1 VQGSLRDANL
11 DASLGGSAIDERNPF
26 GMGEDLHRSGD
37 QAGVP
42 RQSFSGPGQGF
53 SALSTG
59 ARVDQYIIH
68 SILGAGGFGIT
79 YLAEHQ
85 ALGKMFAIK
94 EYFPRDFGFRD
105 GTTVRAATDGE
116 GTYRWG
122 LDRFLQEARALARF
136 RHPAIV
142 DVTNVFEENGTA
154 YMVLAYEQARD
165 LRVWLSSLGRM
176 PTQDEIDQLAAPL
189 LDALELIHGANLLH
203 RDVSPDNILVRSN
216 GTPVLIDFGSARDAI
231 RGRAQAMS
239 MVVKHGYSPPEQ
251 YTSDPGKQ
259 GPWTDIYAFAATL
272 YFAVSGARPMDAT
285 ARFVQEGFVPVTQ
298 SAKGSFRRSFLEA
311 IDLGMQL
318 RPEQRPQS
326 IALWR
331 PLLTQPSSLISP
343 NEIPSQM
350 VAHLPE
356 VGSKGTIVAEP
367 PVRGLTLGHVK
378 SVSNPPLSQS
388 VSPVSKR
395 DSSEL
400 WPDDEE
406 WEPKQEAPP
415 QSFAET
421 PTGRAVIHGLC
432 GIGIGSIVGALGSI
446 IFASIINAH
455 CFNDSCVGAYVPHGA
470 AFGAVLGLVTGVL
483 VSRRPK
489 AVEYRSIDG
498 ADNY

>member
-1 VQGSLRDANL
+1 
-11 DASLGGSAIDERNPF
+11 
-26 GMGEDLHRSGD
+26 MGEDLHRSGD
-37 QAGVP
+37 VAGVP
-42 RQSFSGPGQGF
+42 RQSFSGPGHGF

-59 ARVDQYIIH
+59 TRVDQYIIH

-79 YLAEHQ
+79 YLAEHE

-176 PTQDEIDQLAAPL
+176 PTQEEIDRLATPL

-203 RDVSPDNILVRSN
+203 RDVSPDNILVRAN
-216 GTPVLIDFGSARDAI
+216 GSPVLIDFGSARDAV

-259 GPWTDIYAFAATL
+259 GPWTDIYALAATL
-272 YFAVSGARPMDAT
+272 YFAVSGSRPMDAT
-285 ARFVQEGFVPVTQ
+285 ARFVQDGFVPATQ
-298 SAKGSFRRSFLEA
+298 SAKGSFRRTFLEA

-331 PLLTQPSSLISP
+331 PLLTQQSTIVSP
-343 NEIPSQM
+343 GELPSQM
-350 VAHLPE
+350 VPQLPE

-367 PVRGLTLGHVK
+367 PMRGVTLGHIK
-378 SVSNPPLSQS
+378 SVSNPQLSQSTPPLSQLS
-388 VSPVSKR
+388 NREP
-395 DSSEL
+395 SEL

-406 WEPKQEAPP
+406 WAQKEEAPP
-415 QSFAET
+415 QTFAEST
-421 PTGRAVIHGLC
+421 SGRTVVHGLL
-432 GIGIGSIVGALGSI
+432 GIGIGAMAGALGSI
-446 IFASIINAH
+446 IFASIINSQ

-470 AFGAVLGLVTGVL
+470 AFGAILGLIAGVL

-498 ADNY
+498 GEGY

>member
-1 VQGSLRDANL
+1 
-11 DASLGGSAIDERNPF
+11 
-26 GMGEDLHRSGD
+26 MGEDLHRSGD
-37 QAGVP
+37 VAGTP
-42 RQSFSGPGQGF
+42 RQSVSGPGQGF

-59 ARVDQYIIH
+59 QRIDQYIIH

-79 YLAEHQ
+79 YLAEHR

-142 DVTNVFEENGTA
+142 DVTNVFEANGTA

-176 PTQDEIDQLAAPL
+176 PTQAEIDQLATPL
-189 LDALELIHGANLLH
+189 LDALELIHEANLLH
-203 RDVSPDNILVRSN
+203 RDVSPDNILVRAD
-216 GTPVLIDFGSARDAI
+216 GGPVLIDFGSARDAV

-272 YFAVSGARPMDAT
+272 YFAVVGARPLDAT
-285 ARFVQEGFVPVTQ
+285 ARFVQDGFLPATQ
-298 SAKGSFRRSFLEA
+298 AAKGEFRRSFLEA

-326 IALWR
+326 IPMWR
-331 PLLTQPSSLISP
+331 PLLTQPSTLIHP
-343 NEIPSQM
+343 AVLPSVP
-350 VAHLPE
+350 VAQLPE
-356 VGSKGTIVAEP
+356 VGSKGTIVADA
-367 PVRGLTLGHVK
+367 PVRGLTLGHIK
-378 SVSNPPLSQS
+378 AVSNPPRAQS
-388 VSPVSKR
+388 TPAVSLPPKA
-395 DSSEL
+395 DPSEL

-406 WEPKQEAPP
+406 WAPKQEPPP
-415 QSFAET
+415 QTFADSAS
-421 PTGRAVIHGLC
+421 GRATLYGIG
-432 GIGIGSIVGALGSI
+432 GIGIGAI
-446 IFASIINAH
+446 
-455 CFNDSCVGAYVPHGA
+455 
-470 AFGAVLGLVTGVL
+470 TGVL
-483 VSRRPK
+483 GSVIVSSVINARCFSDSCAGMYVTHGAIIGAAIGLVIGIIVSRQPK
-489 AVEYRSIDG
+489 TVEYRSLDG
-498 ADNY
+498 DHL

>member
-1 VQGSLRDANL
+1 
-11 DASLGGSAIDERNPF
+11 
-26 GMGEDLHRSGD
+26 MGEDLHRSGEV
-37 QAGVP
+37 AGTP
-42 RQSFSGPGQGF
+42 RQSVSGPGQGF
-53 SALSTG
+53 SALSSGT
-59 ARVDQYIIH
+59 RVDQYIIH

-85 ALGKMFAIK
+85 VLGKMFAIK

-142 DVTNVFEENGTA
+142 DVTNVFEDNGTA

-176 PTQDEIDQLAAPL
+176 PTQEEIDRLATPL
-189 LDALELIHGANLLH
+189 LDALELIHSANLLH
-203 RDVSPDNILVRSN
+203 RDVSPDNILVRSD
-216 GTPVLIDFGSARDAI
+216 GSPVLIDFGSARDAV

-285 ARFVQEGFVPVTQ
+285 ARFVQDGFLPVTQ

-331 PLLTQPSSLISP
+331 PLLTQQSILVSP
-343 NEIPSQM
+343 AEIPSQA

-356 VGSKGTIVAEP
+356 VGSKGTILADP

-378 SVSNPPLSQS
+378 SASNPQLSQS
-388 VSPVSKR
+388 APISQLSKH
-395 DSSEL
+395 DNSEL

-406 WEPKQEAPP
+406 WKPSQQAPP
-415 QSFAET
+415 QTFSET
-421 PTGRAVIHGLC
+421 AGGRAMIYGLC
-432 GIGIGSIVGALGSI
+432 GIGIGAVVGALGSI
-446 IFASIINAH
+446 IFASIVNSH
-455 CFNDSCVGAYVPHGA
+455 CFNDSCVGAYVPHGVVI
-470 AFGAVLGLVTGVL
+470 GALLGLAAGVL
-483 VSRRPK
+483 VSRQPR

-498 ADNY
+498 GDAY